1 MQVTHMQSTDNF
13 DKGGTI
19 LFPNLLLMYDITHK
33 VVNLSIFYMLLF
45 CVFIIIVAD
54 DAYYKAITCFL
65 SVFIGR

>member
-33 VVNLSIFYMLLF
+33 VVNLSIFYVLFF

-54 DAYYKAITCFL
+54 DVYYKASTRFL
-65 SVFIGR
+65 SVFIGG